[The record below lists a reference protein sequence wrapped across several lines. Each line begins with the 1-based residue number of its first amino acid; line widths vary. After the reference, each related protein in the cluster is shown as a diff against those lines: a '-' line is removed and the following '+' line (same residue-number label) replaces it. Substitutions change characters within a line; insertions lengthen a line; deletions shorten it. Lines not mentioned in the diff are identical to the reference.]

1 MNNQEQ
7 TAEVS
12 EESNIGEWM
21 IVDADGVLSVY
32 YLDKLVGYQCN
43 TIGVS

>member
-1 MNNQEQ
+1 MNNQKQ
-7 TAEVS
+7 TIDVS
-12 EESNIGEWM
+12 DEFDVGEWM

-32 YLDKLVGYQCN
+32 YLDKLIGYQCN